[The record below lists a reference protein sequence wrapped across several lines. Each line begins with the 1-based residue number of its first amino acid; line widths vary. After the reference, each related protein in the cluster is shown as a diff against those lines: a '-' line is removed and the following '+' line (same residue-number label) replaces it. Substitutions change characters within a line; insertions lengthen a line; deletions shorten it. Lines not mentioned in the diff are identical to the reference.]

1 MRIAFVAVLSSLLC
15 LSLACEDESVRERF
29 SGTLS
34 ESSDRLDDGTAF
46 ARHAFRGA
54 QGQRVSIVLES
65 DGFDGYLGLF
75 NSESEQLAS
84 ESEQEG
90 ETRISW
96 RLPKNDVYTVVV
108 NTESQTYGAYRLRVD
123 SE

>member
-1 MRIAFVAVLSSLLC
+1 MMRLFFFLLICAFSF
-15 LSLACEDESVRERF
+15 ACDDEAIHERF
-29 SGTLS
+29 TGELT
-34 ESSDRLDDGTAF
+34 EASDRLDDGTAF

-54 QGQRVSIVLES
+54 QGQRVSLVLES

-75 NSESEQLAS
+75 NSEGEQLAS
-84 ESEQEG
+84 ESEQDG

-108 NTESQTYGAYRLRVD
+108 NTESQTFGAYRLRVD
-123 SE
+123 TE